1 MIAVIRKLCDIK
13 FDDETGEIFADCA
26 EKFGNWQQEKFGF
39 AEVTTREISKEPKP
53 EIARSDE
60 GFQQDGESASAESEP
75 DRAHNSPV

>member
-1 MIAVIRKLCDIK
+1 MIHKLCDIK
-13 FDDETGEIFADCA
+13 FDDQTGEIFADCA

-60 GFQQDGESASAESEP
+60 DLQRNDQSTERGSSE
-75 DRAHNSPV
+75 DRPHDSHL

>member
-1 MIAVIRKLCDIK
+1 MITVIRKLCDIK

-39 AEVTTREISKEPKP
+39 AEVESYATSEEPKP
-53 EIARSDE
+53 KATGSDK
-60 GFQQDGESASAESEP
+60 GLQQDGESASAESEP